1 MKRVLLKLSVLL
13 STIFVLT
20 SCEERI
26 TYTWSEINESLG
38 LLQEAREE
46 LQEEISVLESRG
58 YDTYKL
64 ESIDNNLKK
73 VERIIGEY
81 FH

>member
-1 MKRVLLKLSVLL
+1 MKKGLLSLSILL
-13 STIFVLT
+13 STVFVLT

-26 TYTWSEINESLG
+26 TYKWSEINESLG

-46 LQEEISVLESRG
+46 LEEEISDLEDRG
-58 YDTYKL
+58 YDTYEL
-64 ESIDNNLKK
+64 ESIDDNLRK
-73 VERIIGEY
+73 VERILGEH

>member
-1 MKRVLLKLSVLL
+1 MKKGLLKLFVLL

-26 TYTWSEINESLG
+26 TYKWSEINESLG
-38 LLQEAREE
+38 LLQDAREE
-46 LQEEISVLESRG
+46 LKGEISYLEDRG
-58 YDTYKL
+58 YDAYEL
-64 ESIDNNLKK
+64 ESIDDKLKK
-73 VERIIGEY
+73 VERIIGEH

>member
-1 MKRVLLKLSVLL
+1 MKTVLLKLFILL

-26 TYTWSEINESLG
+26 TYKWSEINESLG
-38 LLQEAREE
+38 LLQDAREA
-46 LQEEISVLESRG
+46 LKEEISDLEDRG
-58 YDTYKL
+58 YDTSEL
-64 ESIDNNLKK
+64 ESIDNKLNK
-73 VERIIGEY
+73 VERIIGEH

>member
-1 MKRVLLKLSVLL
+1 MKTVLLKLFILL

-26 TYTWSEINESLG
+26 TYKWSEINESLG
-38 LLQEAREE
+38 LLQDAREE
-46 LQEEISVLESRG
+46 LKEEISYLEDRG
-58 YDTYKL
+58 YDTYEL
-64 ESIDNNLKK
+64 ESIDDKLKK
-73 VERIIGEY
+73 VERIIGEH